1 MYLLVEMLLSRY
13 SAASFFKAS
22 FFKDSLTKIFLVEGA
37 SIPICLAKKRGVRIT
52 VPKDVAPAQDRTYL
66 PLN

>member
-13 SAASFFKAS
+13 SAAS

-37 SIPICLAKKRGVRIT
+37 SIPICLAKKRGVRNT
-52 VPKDVAPAQDRTYL
+52 VPKDVAPAQDQTYL